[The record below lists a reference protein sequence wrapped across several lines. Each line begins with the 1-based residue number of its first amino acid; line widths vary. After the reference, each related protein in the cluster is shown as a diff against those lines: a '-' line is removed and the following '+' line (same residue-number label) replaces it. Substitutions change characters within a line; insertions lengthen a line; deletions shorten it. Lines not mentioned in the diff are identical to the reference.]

1 VAASSSV
8 LCSSPRQA
16 MEMCDEAGEVLDLS
30 QLSCADKADDAPLS
44 SYDSILRKRELSTL
58 QSSLHDA
65 RAECMSKTAQLEEAK
80 REAAEYFSKA
90 NQLKAKERNAV
101 DLKRQIEYQLKTAN
115 AKNARLEKQA
125 ALYRAEHAKT
135 EELLMEL
142 QDGGDATTADT
153 PDMPWKRSV
162 DGTYSAAYFQRMA
175 ALYTEG
181 FSTRQVR
188 VALATGFETNGMAV
202 ECFDIPS
209 ETYMNKVRVAAG
221 FAEDVFN
228 GLRIG
233 NCSQILQLCHDG
245 SALDG
250 TDTFCIGVVIKN
262 CDITVEKLV
271 LSSSMLPRGKSSQE
285 EYEGILTVF
294 QRMSDKVSRLRTFM
308 LGKGMDPDDYGVCQP
323 LDCSLAKTL
332 STMNDNA
339 ATAKATANLVN
350 LHVQNLITTLAD
362 GRAVTTEEFFL
373 FTCWAHIRNLLLA
386 EGSKMA
392 GQLVAALL
400 HSDREFEVAFTDTE
414 CMISSAVR
422 GGKIE
427 HVSTDSLINSIQKLL
442 SVGKSP
448 YVFGCGNDF
457 KASVLQQGHTY
468 RDMGRA
474 GLGSRHDIKHES
486 CVAIYM
492 MLDDICP
499 YVSHVVDTATDNK
512 LSRLIRDCL
521 VQVPYV
527 ADLRVRAIL
536 WERSAVYV
544 RYLCQAIIDDWE
556 IYDMADL
563 ADHLLAEYSI
573 LVNNPSLIMSKDYQM
588 FTLEKWPQLTEFRQR
603 RHDPNVDTRLFDSFV
618 DDNMQEHVPNLA
630 TKYAIGAVQSIKRNM
645 ANFLT
650 DENGI
655 YCAATWTQE
664 RKDKVKGLLRTNIQ
678 LAEAPFG
685 LIDRLYHVLGPSTKI
700 YTLNG
705 IANAKANGTY
715 STGTLAMKP
724 LKMGK
729 VRPQKPKAIKERFC
743 IEVVD
748 SVFKMVMIDKNF
760 KAFDKQCNE
769 DRNVQLTTSV
779 ARKADVRAANW
790 AKLVRKQQDIT
801 AYHDLQRVETIDE
814 LARILFL
821 DVFLQSEAKALEFV
835 KNQIKIYVLGYCLTQ
850 FKVPFSKKGDAS
862 VGTLADLTAKLK
874 IIIEKVRQEP
884 QLLGGHVPNLYT
896 SRDSDYNAECT
907 KQCELYKR
915 MKAEELATSSDQQH
929 TRYAVRI
936 QMPWSLVRT
945 QKWPLPIPVSQEKL
959 VVNSVFVARN
969 IVLDTVRMYR
979 VVGWMWSP
987 SRNDYRIYYYA
998 IDSVDDG
1005 DADAPV
1011 VTLDALRIDYTYA
1024 AEFQTVFSSVN
1035 SINAPEKVQEED
1047 EVEIVIE

>member
-1 VAASSSV
+1 
-8 LCSSPRQA
+8 
-16 MEMCDEAGEVLDLS
+16 
-30 QLSCADKADDAPLS
+30 LS
-44 SYDSILRKRELSTL
+44 SYDRIMLKRELATL

-65 RAECMSKTAQLEEAK
+65 RAECVSKTAQLEEAK
-80 REAAEYFSKA
+80 GEAARFFADTDKLKVKEREAVLSKR
-90 NQLKAKERNAV
+90 KM
-101 DLKRQIEYQLKTAN
+101 EYQLKTAN
-115 AKNARLEKQA
+115 IKNARLEKEAHLHQA
-125 ALYRAEHAKT
+125 EQQKT
-135 EELLMEL
+135 EELLIEL
-142 QDGGDATTADT
+142 QDHDHMITYVA
-153 PDMPWKRSV
+153 PDMPWKRCR
-162 DGTYSAAYFQRMA
+162 DGTYSATYFQRMA

-181 FSTRQVR
+181 LSTRQVR
-188 VALATGFETNGMAV
+188 VALATGFEANGMAA

-233 NCSQILQLCHDG
+233 NSSQILQLCHDG

-262 CDITVEKLV
+262 SDTTVEKLV
-271 LSSSMLPRGKSSQE
+271 LSSSMLPKGKSSQE
-285 EYEGILTVF
+285 EYDGILTVF

-350 LHVQNLITTLAD
+350 THVQNLITSLAN

-386 EGSKMA
+386 EGSKLA

-400 HSDREFEVAFTDTE
+400 HSDSEFEVAFTDTE

-422 GGKIE
+422 GGKSE
-427 HVSTDSLINSIQKLL
+427 HVSMDSLINSIQKLL

-457 KASVLQQGHTY
+457 KASVLRQGHIY

-492 MLDDICP
+492 MLEDICP
-499 YVSHVVDTATDNK
+499 YINHVVDTATDNK

-521 VQVPYV
+521 CQVPYV

-544 RYLCQAIIDDWE
+544 RYLCQAIINDWE

-563 ADHLLAEYSI
+563 ADHLLAEYAK
-573 LVNNPSLIMSKDYQM
+573 LVENPRLIMSKDYHM
-588 FTLEKWPQLTEFRQR
+588 FSLEKWPMLTDFRQL
-603 RHDPNVDTRLFDSFV
+603 RHDSAVDHRLFDSFL
-618 DDNMQEHVPNLA
+618 DDNMQEHIPNLGRQ
-630 TKYAIGAVQSIKRNM
+630 YAIGAVASIKRNM

-650 DENGI
+650 DGGGM
-655 YCAATWTQE
+655 YCAATWTPE
-664 RKDKVKGLLRTNIQ
+664 RKEKVKGMLRTNIQ

-715 STGTLAMKP
+715 STGILSSKP

-729 VRPQKPKAIKERFC
+729 VRPQKPKAIKDRFC
-743 IEVVD
+743 VEVVD
-748 SVFKMVMIDKNF
+748 AVFKMVMMDKHF
-760 KAFDKQCNE
+760 KAFDTQCND
-769 DRNVQLTTSV
+769 DRIVQLSTTV

-821 DVFLQSEAKALEFV
+821 DVFLQSESKALEFV
-835 KNQIKIYVLGYCLTQ
+835 KNQIKIYVLGHCLTQ

-874 IIIEKVRQEP
+874 NIIEKVRQEP

-915 MKAEELATSSDQQH
+915 MKAEELATSSDLQH
-929 TRYAVRI
+929 ARYAVRI
-936 QMPWSLVRT
+936 PMPWSLVRT
-945 QKWPLPIPVSQEKL
+945 QKWPLSIPVDEAQL
-959 VVNSVFVARN
+959 VVDSVFVAKN

-998 IDSVDDG
+998 IESADDG

-1011 VTLDALRIDYTYA
+1011 VTLDASRIDYTYA
-1024 AEFQTVFSSVN
+1024 AEFHTVFSVN
-1035 SINAPEKVQEED
+1035 SINTPEEEREE
-1047 EVEIVIE
+1047 EVSIVID